1 MLRATTDPG
10 APNYAVLVSPG
21 VGIKVQVRS
30 AQGGT
35 TTKIANPAGTVPV
48 YLKITRSGST
58 FTAYTSPDGV
68 NWTLIPGSS
77 ATVNLGTGLLAGL
90 AVTSHNNGTLGTVTM
105 DGVTVG

>member
-1 MLRATTDPG
+1 M
-10 APNYAVLVSPG
+10 
-21 VGIKVQVRS
+21 
-30 AQGGT
+30 
-35 TTKIANPAGTVPV
+35 
-48 YLKITRSGST
+48 YLKVTRSGNT

-77 ATVNLGTGLLAGL
+77 ATVSLGSALLAGL